1 MRERFKGA
9 GEGHLLDAL
18 RRQELADGNLDIA
31 LAFKKCGELVEF
43 AKGDKL
49 IDQYGEDNDVFLLI
63 SGAVA
68 IVVKGNQLA
77 TRKAGQQVGEMAA
90 IEPALKRSAD
100 VIALNYIVYFK
111 DQ

>member
-68 IVVKGNQLA
+68 IVVKGTSLPPE
-77 TRKAGQQVGEMAA
+77 K
-90 IEPALKRSAD
+90 LDSRSEKWRRSSLPLSD
-100 VIALNYIVYFK
+100 RRMSSP
-111 DQ
+111 